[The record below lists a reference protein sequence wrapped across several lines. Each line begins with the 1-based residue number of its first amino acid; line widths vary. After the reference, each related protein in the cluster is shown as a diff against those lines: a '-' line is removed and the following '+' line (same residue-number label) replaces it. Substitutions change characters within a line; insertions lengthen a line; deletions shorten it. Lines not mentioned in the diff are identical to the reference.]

1 MSNLVFPSLP
11 GQAWP
16 RQRGTLYST
25 LVQSSD
31 SMRKWRVSRALYPL
45 YKITLNFNFLR
56 TADHITLR
64 TFFEAHKGRGQSFL
78 FDDRDDRLQN
88 DSATPQPFGAGDSV
102 TRKFSLVRAQGGILM
117 PIGRHN
123 AITQVRIAGVATT
136 AYTLDDYGFIT
147 FTSAPGLGAALDWQ
161 GTHYWR
167 CAFDNDE
174 FDAKEFLRGI
184 YESKSLKFSTEKQ

>member
-1 MSNLVFPSLP
+1 MSNLVLPSLP

-25 LVQSSD
+25 LVQASD
-31 SMRKWRVSRALYPL
+31 SMRKWRVSRALYPV

-64 TFFEAHKGRGQSFL
+64 AFFEAHKGRGQSFL

-88 DSATPQPFGAGDSV
+88 DSATPQPFGVGDSV
-102 TRKFSLVRAQGGILM
+102 TRKFSLVRSQGGIIM

-123 AITQVRIAGVATT
+123 GAPLVWVAGVPNA

-147 FTSAPGLGAALDWQ
+147 FTTAPATGAALDWQ

-174 FDAKEFLRGI
+174 FDSKEFLRGI
-184 YESKSLKFSTEKQ
+184 WESKSLKFTTEKQ